1 MENQEQILNTNYNQE
16 SHMDLGEIHT
26 ILETI
31 QPETR
36 EQFETKEILER
47 AKSILTRDR

>member
-16 SHMDLGEIHT
+16 SHTDLIEIHN
-26 ILETI
+26 ILGNI
-31 QPETR
+31 QPETP

-47 AKSILTRDR
+47 AKNILTRSH